1 MRSSAGLQFN
11 EPLCRHTRIGIG
23 GPAALLARAHT
34 PVDVRDAVTLC
45 REKGWPLMML
55 GRGSNLLV
63 PDEGFQGCMLKL
75 AGDLSEIVI
84 DTRNGIVKAG
94 GGASLMG
101 LGLLL
106 ARQGYP
112 GCTYMGVIPGSVGG
126 AVRMNAGIAGAQA
139 IEKNFL
145 RALALDP
152 ATGEIVTLEKNELG
166 FGYRTSCLAACPL
179 IILEAVFRLPQETVP
194 AQETLRDLQALLRK
208 RHGAQPRCYRTF
220 GSTFKNPPGPLRPAG
235 WYLEQVGMQ
244 GMRIN
249 RAMVAREHANWI
261 LNTGGATSAAVAE
274 LMRIGRTRV
283 FEQFGVHLAEEVVVV
298 PPSAPAMP
306 N

>member
-1 MRSSAGLQFN
+1 MHSGAGLQFN

-23 GPAALLARAHT
+23 GPAALLAHTHT
-34 PVDVRDAVTLC
+34 PADVREVVMLC
-45 REKGWPLMML
+45 REKGWPLMTI

-75 AGDLSEIVI
+75 TGELSEIVI
-84 DTRNGIVKAG
+84 DARNGIVKAG

-126 AVRMNAGIAGAQA
+126 AVRMNAGIAGEQA
-139 IEKNFL
+139 IEKDFL
-145 RALALDP
+145 SACALDP
-152 ATGEIVTLEKNELG
+152 ATGEIVTLEKRDFE

-179 IILEAVFRLPQETVP
+179 IILEAVFRLPQEIVP
-194 AQETLRDLQALLRK
+194 AQETLRDLRALLRK
-208 RHGAQPRCYRTF
+208 RHAAQPCCYHTF
-220 GSTFKNPPGPLRPAG
+220 GSTFKNPPNPLRPAG
-235 WYLEQVGMQ
+235 WYLEQVGMR

-249 RAMVAREHANWI
+249 RAMVASEHANWI
-261 LNTGGATSAAVAE
+261 LNTGGASSADVAD

-298 PPSAPAMP
+298 PPSTRAVLD
-306 N
+306 